1 MHKGNRLQMY
11 SYLTALRAFQYFI
24 PNKKAPTGQP
34 PGVSSTPVSATG
46 RKGDRAPPK
55 GLCVHGSTEQLG
67 SLSPPAQ
74 MGTSVPA
81 LQAAK
86 LSSSP
91 ALCFCG

>member
-11 SYLTALRAFQYFI
+11 SYLTALRAFQYFV

-67 SLSPPAQ
+67 SLSPQ
-74 MGTSVPA
+74 YQHYKLQSCQA
-81 LQAAK
+81 LLLFAFVVDA
-86 LSSSP
+86 
-91 ALCFCG
+91 